1 MEARKYEEAEGLEE
15 EVLGIAKQYNRRSK
29 MTTKAKKPLVKK
41 DPTQIP
47 ASKVNKQKMVDAI
60 VGLETQMQK
69 LTMEF
74 DLLSDAFRQYIQFQG
89 NTEGFQKHL
98 DNTTEERKAAAK
110 KLADES
116 NTESK

>member
-29 MTTKAKKPLVKK
+29 MTTKAKKPIVK
-41 DPTQIP
+41 DPNKVP
-47 ASKVNKQKMVDAI
+47 SSKVNKQQMVDAI
-60 VGLETQMQK
+60 VGLERQMHIITSQ
-69 LTMEF
+69 L
-74 DLLSDAFRQYIQFQG
+74 DLLNDAFRQYIAFQG
-89 NTEGFQKHL
+89 NVDTFQEHL
-98 DNTTEERKAAAK
+98 NNTTKEREAAAK